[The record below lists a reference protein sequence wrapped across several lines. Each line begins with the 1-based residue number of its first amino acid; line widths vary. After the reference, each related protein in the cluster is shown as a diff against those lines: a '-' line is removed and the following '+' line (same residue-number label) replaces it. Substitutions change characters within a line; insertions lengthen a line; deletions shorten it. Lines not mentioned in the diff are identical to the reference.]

1 MEGITMSLHPTDKP
15 VGYLE
20 LATLRYPVSQTQIR
34 AENPNTSDP
43 ASFPTPEGY
52 KVVFPAPKPSYNE
65 VTQVAREIQPELTS
79 KGAWE
84 QQWEVVSKFQ
94 EYTDEEG
101 TLHTVQEQEEAALAA
116 DALAKANALKE
127 SITVQ
132 VQLRLDTFA
141 RTRNYDG
148 ILSAC
153 TYATSTIPKFQAE
166 GQYCVNAR
174 DGTWAALYSILAEV
188 QEGTRP
194 IPSSYEDIEGDLPIL
209 TWPE

>member
-1 MEGITMSLHPTDKP
+1 L
-15 VGYLE
+15 GYFLKGTIMYINTV
-20 LATLRYPVSQTQIR
+20 TLQYPVSERDIR
-34 AENPNTSDP
+34 NLNPNTSFP
-43 ASFPTPEGY
+43 APFLAPDEYS
-52 KVVFPAPKPSYNE
+52 VVFPAPKPSYNE

-79 KGAWE
+79 KGTWE
-84 QQWEVVSKFQ
+84 QRWEVVSKFQ

-174 DGTWAALYSILAEV
+174 DSTWAALYSILAEV
-188 QEGTRP
+188 QEGNRP